1 MKSKLLLV
9 IDKEGWALDN
19 IAKQLKKNLSDYYD
33 IDILPSEIL
42 DDNIIKILILSK
54 EYDLVRFFWRGHLS
68 WIKYENSQQYIKE
81 MGINTEEF
89 IREFISNNN
98 ITTSVYD
105 HMYLNDSDLDFTR
118 FVIECSKSYTVSS
131 KKLKDIYENIS
142 EIKKPKMV
150 IQDGVDLDLF
160 KPDKLERFKSIENK
174 ILRIGWVG
182 NSKFT
187 DTENDDDLKGVHKI
201 LVPAIEEL
209 KKEGYAIEEKF
220 ADRNNKM
227 IPHNEMPNYYNS
239 IDLYI
244 CTSKTEGTP
253 NPVLESM
260 ACGVPVIS
268 TDVGIVPEAFGE
280 KQKKFILEERTKQCL
295 KENIIKIINNKSI
308 LAELSKENLEQ
319 IKKWDWE
326 EMSKKF
332 KNFFDENLKN
342 GEIKNA

>member
-1 MKSKLLLV
+1 MSGS
-9 IDKEGWALDN
+9 E
-19 IAKQLKKNLSDYYD
+19 KN
-33 IDILPSEIL
+33 
-42 DDNIIKILILSK
+42 K
-54 EYDLVRFFWRGHLS
+54 
-68 WIKYENSQQYIKE
+68 
-81 MGINTEEF
+81 
-89 IREFISNNN
+89 
-98 ITTSVYD
+98 
-105 HMYLNDSDLDFTR
+105 
-118 FVIECSKSYTVSS
+118 
-131 KKLKDIYENIS
+131 
-142 EIKKPKMV
+142 
-150 IQDGVDLDLF
+150 
-160 KPDKLERFKSIENK
+160 
-174 ILRIGWVG
+174 
-182 NSKFT
+182 
-187 DTENDDDLKGVHKI
+187 
-201 LVPAIEEL
+201 A
-209 KKEGYAIEEKF
+209 GYAIEEKF